1 MKKILIV
8 DDYPD
13 ILEGLS
19 YVLKDHYEVTTAG
32 NLTEA
37 KKEVSTT
44 VFDVICSDYAMPD
57 GTGLELLEFCRQEKF
72 SMLFIL
78 MSAMREERIVMEAKL
93 HGAVFMEKNRQRFD
107 FVSSR
112 KCELN
117 NSNMIVSCG
126 LGSSVIPIRFN
137 NRPEVIVI
145 ELLNTDL

>member
-19 YVLKDHYEVTTAG
+19 YILKNHYEVTTAG
-32 NLTEA
+32 SLTEA

-57 GTGLELLEFCRQEKF
+57 GTGLELLEFCRQKKF
-72 SMLFIL
+72 SMPFIL

-93 HGAVFMEKNRQRFD
+93 HGGVFMEK
-107 FVSSR
+107 
-112 KCELN
+112 
-117 NSNMIVSCG
+117 
-126 LGSSVIPIRFN
+126 
-137 NRPEVIVI
+137 
-145 ELLNTDL
+145 TDSDLISFLREKAG

>member
-8 DDYPD
+8 DDYPEF
-13 ILEGLS
+13 LEGLS

-93 HGAVFMEKNRQRFD
+93 HGAVFMEK
-107 FVSSR
+107 
-112 KCELN
+112 
-117 NSNMIVSCG
+117 
-126 LGSSVIPIRFN
+126 
-137 NRPEVIVI
+137 
-145 ELLNTDL
+145 TDSDLISFLRENAN

>member
-19 YVLKDHYEVTTAG
+19 YVLKDHYEVTTVG

-93 HGAVFMEKNRQRFD
+93 HGAVFMEKRTA
-107 FVSSR
+107 
-112 KCELN
+112 
-117 NSNMIVSCG
+117 I
-126 LGSSVIPIRFN
+126 
-137 NRPEVIVI
+137 
-145 ELLNTDL
+145 

>member
-8 DDYPD
+8 DNYPD

-57 GTGLELLEFCRQEKF
+57 GTGLALNFADRKSLLCLHDPFQTGE
-72 SMLFIL
+72 IL
-78 MSAMREERIVMEAKL
+78 RGTAA
-93 HGAVFMEKNRQRFD
+93 AWAD
-107 FVSSR
+107 A
-112 KCELN
+112 
-117 NSNMIVSCG
+117 
-126 LGSSVIPIRFN
+126 
-137 NRPEVIVI
+137 
-145 ELLNTDL
+145 

>member
-57 GTGLELLEFCRQEKF
+57 GTGLELNFADRKSLLCCL
-72 SMLFIL
+72 SLCL
-78 MSAMREERIVMEAKL
+78 L
-93 HGAVFMEKNRQRFD
+93 CGKN
-107 FVSSR
+107 V
-112 KCELN
+112 
-117 NSNMIVSCG
+117 
-126 LGSSVIPIRFN
+126 
-137 NRPEVIVI
+137 
-145 ELLNTDL
+145 LLWKQNCMVRYLWKKQTAI

>member
-57 GTGLELLEFCRQEKF
+57 GTGLELNFADRKSLLCCL
-72 SMLFIL
+72 SLCL
-78 MSAMREERIVMEAKL
+78 L
-93 HGAVFMEKNRQRFD
+93 CGKNVLLWKQNCMVRCLWKNGQRFD

-112 KCELN
+112 KGRLKK
-117 NSNMIVSCG
+117 
-126 LGSSVIPIRFN
+126 VIYAISLLYDIKIKA
-137 NRPEVIVI
+137 VI
-145 ELLNTDL
+145 

>member
-72 SMLFIL
+72 LPERLQWTDCHIL
-78 MSAMREERIVMEAKL
+78 S
-93 HGAVFMEKNRQRFD
+93 
-107 FVSSR
+107 
-112 KCELN
+112 
-117 NSNMIVSCG
+117 
-126 LGSSVIPIRFN
+126 
-137 NRPEVIVI
+137 
-145 ELLNTDL
+145 LLIAIIL

>member
-37 KKEVSTT
+37 KKEVSNT

-57 GTGLELLEFCRQEKF
+57 GTGLELLEFCRREKF

-78 MSAMREERIVMEAKL
+78 MSAMREERIVTEAKL
-93 HGAVFMEKNRQRFD
+93 HGAVFMEK
-107 FVSSR
+107 
-112 KCELN
+112 
-117 NSNMIVSCG
+117 
-126 LGSSVIPIRFN
+126 
-137 NRPEVIVI
+137 
-145 ELLNTDL
+145 TDSDLISFLRENAGKKSHMCNFPVA

>member
-19 YVLKDHYEVTTAG
+19 YILKNHYEVTTAG
-32 NLTEA
+32 SLTEA

-44 VFDVICSDYAMPD
+44 VFNVICSDYAMPD

-78 MSAMREERIVMEAKL
+78 MSAMREERIVMEAKF
-93 HGAVFMEKNRQRFD
+93 HGAVFMEKT
-107 FVSSR
+107 
-112 KCELN
+112 
-117 NSNMIVSCG
+117 
-126 LGSSVIPIRFN
+126 GSDLIPFLREN
-137 NRPEVIVI
+137 A
-145 ELLNTDL
+145 D

>member
-78 MSAMREERIVMEAKL
+78 MSAMREECIVMEAKL
-93 HGAVFMEKNRQRFD
+93 HGTVFIEKRKAILFRFFEKRQ
-107 FVSSR
+107 V
-112 KCELN
+112 KK
-117 NSNMIVSCG
+117 SNICNFPVA
-126 LGSSVIPIRFN
+126 
-137 NRPEVIVI
+137 
-145 ELLNTDL
+145 

>member
-57 GTGLELLEFCRQEKF
+57 GTGLTKFCRQEKF
-72 SMLFIL
+72 TMLFIL
-78 MSAMREERIVMEAKL
+78 MSAMREECIVMEAKL
-93 HGAVFMEKNRQRFD
+93 HGTVFMEKRT
-107 FVSSR
+107 
-112 KCELN
+112 E
-117 NSNMIVSCG
+117 I
-126 LGSSVIPIRFN
+126 
-137 NRPEVIVI
+137 
-145 ELLNTDL
+145 